1 MENKNQFSLMQ
12 QDIRFDTENQID
24 YSSINTEILN
34 QICSFDLFRMFK
46 NQMNTLKEKFK
57 II

>member
-1 MENKNQFSLMQ
+1 MQ
-12 QDIRFDTENQID
+12 QDIRIDTENHID
-24 YSSINTEILN
+24 YSSINPEILN

-57 II
+57 IIQF